1 MKIAVIG
8 IGHVGT
14 AVGVK
19 LAEAGH
25 DITGIDIDPR
35 KIEMF
40 NDGKNP
46 LFGDEPQLP
55 ELLALMHT
63 KGRIHATDDYSICKQ
78 MDVII
83 VAVETPFD
91 TRRKRPLYFALRNAL
106 ESLSSHLQKGTL
118 IIIES
123 TIAPH
128 TMDTVVLPILEKK
141 SGMKAGRDFNLSH
154 APERV
159 MPGKLLRNIET
170 LDRIIGGITPRC
182 AERAKELYQ
191 QITSGAID
199 VTSNLMAEMVKTTEN
214 AYRDV
219 QIAFANEI
227 ALLAQTLELDVFKLR
242 EYVNK
247 VPDRHMLLPGAGV
260 GGHCIPKD
268 SWLLAYGARGKFQ
281 PKLLIDAREINDSMP
296 HHVADLCEEALSA
309 VGKNL
314 TTAHITILGVAFLE
328 NSGDIRNSPALI
340 LMEDLTVFGCKLILH
355 DPYVT
360 QFNGIDVE
368 KDLEKAVTNADAL
381 ILITKHKEYLGIN
394 WKEMISFMNP
404 KPIFIDGR
412 NVLKREEAEQIGFLY
427 QGIGKYKQNRS
438 I

>member
-106 ESLSSHLQKGTL
+106 ESLSSYLQKGTL

-128 TMDTVVLPILEKK
+128 TMDTVVLPILEEK

-191 QITSGAID
+191 QITSGVID

-368 KDLEKAVTNADAL
+368 
-381 ILITKHKEYLGIN
+381 
-394 WKEMISFMNP
+394 
-404 KPIFIDGR
+404 
-412 NVLKREEAEQIGFLY
+412 
-427 QGIGKYKQNRS
+427 
-438 I
+438 

>member
-106 ESLSSHLQKGTL
+106 ESLSSYLQKGTL